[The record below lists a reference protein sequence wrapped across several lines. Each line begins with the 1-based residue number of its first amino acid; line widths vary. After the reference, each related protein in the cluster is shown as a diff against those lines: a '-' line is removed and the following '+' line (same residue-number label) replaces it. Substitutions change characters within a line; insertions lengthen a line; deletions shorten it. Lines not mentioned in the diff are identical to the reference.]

1 MNTEG
6 FKMDKRKISNAFNQ
20 YTDKAKK
27 YINDSAGIK
36 NLMNKLDDKMESMPQ
51 VGPVWDNLKS
61 MVAML
66 GAYARKEYT
75 DVPVRTIAAIIG
87 ALLYIINPID
97 VMMDVIPVVGL
108 ADDIIVIVL
117 AYNIAKADV
126 EKYNKWLLENGK
138 IDIDIEFQDQDAAS
152 TAYENL
158 GEDVKKTVE
167 DIFVEAPHAEVDETT
182 EIKFD

>member
-1 MNTEG
+1 
-6 FKMDKRKISNAFNQ
+6 MDKKKISKAFNQ

-27 YINDSAGIK
+27 YINDSEGLK
-36 NLMNKLDDKMESMPQ
+36 NLMGRLDDKMQSIPQ

-108 ADDIIVIVL
+108 ADDIVVIVL
-117 AYNIAKADV
+117 AYNIAKTDV
-126 EKYNKWLLENGK
+126 EKYNRWLLENGK
-138 IDIDIEFQDQDAAS
+138 IDVDIEYQTRDDAQDIS
-152 TAYENL
+152 YENL
-158 GEDVKKTVE
+158 NEDIRKTVD
-167 DIFVEAPHAEVDETT
+167 DIFGEEPKAEAAEETT